1 MIAQYL
7 WMLGSLILVILGSIH
22 LVFTFFRNKFSP
34 RKPQLEEEMKIVSPI
49 LTRETTMWKAW
60 VGFNGSHSA
69 GVIFIGLINLYIALK
84 YFTLFQADHLFFL
97 ANIGTIG
104 FYIWL
109 AKKYWFKV
117 PLVGL
122 IITLICFISAY
133 LIIVA

>member
-1 MIAQYL
+1 
-7 WMLGSLILVILGSIH
+7 
-22 LVFTFFRNKFSP
+22 
-34 RKPQLEEEMKIVSPI
+34 
-49 LTRETTMWKAW
+49 MWKAW

-69 GVIFIGLINLYIALK
+69 GVIFMGLINLYIALK

-97 ANIGTIG
+97 SNIGTLG
-104 FYIWL
+104 FYVWL

-133 LIIVA
+133 LIIIA